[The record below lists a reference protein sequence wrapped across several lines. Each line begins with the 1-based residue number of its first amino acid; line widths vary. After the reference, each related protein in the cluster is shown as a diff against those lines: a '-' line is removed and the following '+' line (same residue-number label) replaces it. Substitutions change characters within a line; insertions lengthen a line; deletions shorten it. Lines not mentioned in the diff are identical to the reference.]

1 MLFVFSTLLLA
12 GLAAGACDADNC
24 LRALRATQTPGR
36 LQSAQSF
43 CGTYTTKAVLASA
56 IPAFAVDA
64 CKDSN
69 GNFSLKLS
77 SACNCIAASPTLSKT
92 SISTK
97 LSTTVASTT
106 LSTTTAGPTATGACA
121 LVSISSRA
129 QKSTAPS
136 ATPTVAASLAKA
148 CLNSVPLN
156 KTAALALVAA
166 MEPYLEWQS
175 DSAFLRDP
183 PADYFYPPHDIFAYL
198 ASVKTN
204 LQNDKY
210 ANEYEFQEDLY
221 QVFARAHD
229 GHFVFYPD
237 VLTKAIEWGRQRSL
251 VSISEDGKS
260 LPVIKLYEDVI
271 AGANAS
277 VVTQINGED
286 AATYVANFA
295 YTASFNQDA
304 DAAYNTMFFE
314 KAFVGGA
321 TGTGYFNG
329 GGRVRYIYPGDNTTF
344 TFANGSSLTVENV
357 GKVKGDFTGVT
368 DGASFYKKFVV
379 VHAGSTGAVD
389 SAEADAF
396 VPEILVPG
404 YPSPVVITNDSVVS
418 GYYLNGA
425 GYEDVAVISLLAFES
440 ESPYEFQQVA
450 QQFFADALRDGKTK
464 LVIDLSANGGGYI
477 LQGYDLFRQLF
488 PDIVQDGNSRWR
500 ENPAYLAIA
509 EIESKL
515 SAGFNPLTSSNNII
529 NIAESVFNYR
539 YDLNT
544 SNEPFL
550 TFEDKF
556 APHVYKGDNFTSLMR
571 WNLNDSLTTSND
583 TYGLGADITGYGT
596 RTNFTQPFEADNIIM
611 LLDGYCASTCTLFTE
626 FMRTQAGIKSIAMGG
641 RPKEGP
647 IQGVGGIKGAQIL
660 GWADIYSNAQTALRN
675 NATAEQAAILS
686 KLTTL
691 PAQRS
696 SSTGINVRDNIL
708 PDNVDDGLPAQ
719 FVFEE
724 ADCRLYYTKPMITDV
739 TALWKAAADAA
750 FNGGNCAHGGLSK
763 REPTKR
769 SAKRRG
775 VPIKRTRHAQRA
787 IITEQ
792 NQAWVARHGRKAIP

>member
-1 MLFVFSTLLLA
+1 ML
-12 GLAAGACDADNC
+12 
-24 LRALRATQTPGR
+24 P
-36 LQSAQSF
+36 
-43 CGTYTTKAVLASA
+43 
-56 IPAFAVDA
+56 
-64 CKDSN
+64 
-69 GNFSLKLS
+69 
-77 SACNCIAASPTLSKT
+77 
-92 SISTK
+92 
-97 LSTTVASTT
+97 
-106 LSTTTAGPTATGACA
+106 
-121 LVSISSRA
+121 
-129 QKSTAPS
+129 
-136 ATPTVAASLAKA
+136 ATPTVVASLARA

-156 KTAALALVAA
+156 KTAAIALVTA

-175 DSAFLRDP
+175 DSAYLRDP
-183 PADYFYPPHDIFAYL
+183 PETYFYPPHDIFAYL

-204 LQNDKY
+204 LESDKY

-237 VLTKAIEWGRQRSL
+237 ALTKAIEWGRQRSL
-251 VSISEDGKS
+251 VSISEDGTS
-260 LPVIKLYEDVI
+260 LPVIKLYEDVVS
-271 AGANAS
+271 GANAS
-277 VVTQINGED
+277 VVTEINGED

-314 KAFVGGA
+314 KAFVGGG

-344 TFANGSSLTVENV
+344 TFANGSSLTLENV
-357 GKVKGDFTGVT
+357 GHVKGDFSGVT
-368 DGASFYKKFVV
+368 DGSSFYTKFCIPESSGD
-379 VHAGSTGAVD
+379 AAAANSDET
-389 SAEADAF
+389 DAF
-396 VPEILVPG
+396 VPDVLVPG
-404 YPSPVVITNDSVVS
+404 YPSPVVITNDTIVS

-425 GYEDVAVISLLAFES
+425 DYEDVAVLSLLAFES
-440 ESPYEFQQVA
+440 ESPLEFQQVT
-450 QQFFADALRDGKTK
+450 QQFFADAVRDGKTK

-477 LQGYDLFRQLF
+477 LQGYDEFRQLF

-500 ENPAYLAIA
+500 ENPTFLAIS
-509 EIESKL
+509 EVFSSI
-515 SAGFNPLTSSNNII
+515 SASFNPLTSSNFVI
-529 NIAESVFNYR
+529 NEAESVFNYR
-539 YDLNT
+539 YDLNI

-556 APHVYKGDNFTSLMR
+556 APHVYKGDNFTNLMR
-571 WNLNDSLTTSND
+571 WNLNDPLTTSND
-583 TYGLGADITGYGT
+583 TYGLGTDITGYRS

-641 RPKEGP
+641 RPMEGP

-660 GWADIYSNAQTALRN
+660 GWGDIYSAAQTALL

-686 KLTTL
+686 TLSPL
-691 PAQRS
+691 PASRAL
-696 SSTGINVRDNIL
+696 STGINVRDNIL
-708 PDNVDDGLPAQ
+708 PDHVEDGLPGQ

-724 ADCRLYYTKPMITDV
+724 ADCRLYYTEPMVTDV

-750 FNGGNCAHGGLSK
+750 FGGASCNYGSL
-763 REPTKR
+763 
-769 SAKRRG
+769 AKRDEVKRD
-775 VPIKRTRHAQRA
+775 PKSRDALIKRAEHPRRA
-787 IITEQ
+787 IITEE